1 MATKTEERMKIMLEE
16 YLEIKHQKQTRE
28 IMDHIYSIFV
38 WGVIF
43 GTLISYMSM
52 MPIIFG
58 TVLGYVLSKKQWL
71 FIEKWMESWYK
82 WILLGEKYWKN
93 LTLKINQEEKEKEK

>member
-1 MATKTEERMKIMLEE
+1 MATKTEERLKLMLEE
-16 YLEIKHQKQTRE
+16 YLEVKHQKQSKE
-28 IMDHIYSIFV
+28 IMEHIYSIFV

-58 TVLGYVLSKKQWL
+58 TVLGYVLSKKKWL
-71 FIEKWMESWYK
+71 VLEKWMESWYA
-82 WILLGEKYWKN
+82 WILVGETYWK
-93 LTLKINQEEKEKEK
+93 KINSKKE